1 MCALYIIKALC
12 VYVELIMFSFH
23 VLKKTAFTTDYFEYE
38 NTGKKLKKK
47 AKNRILKIKND

>member
-12 VYVELIMFSFH
+12 VCVELIMFSFH

-38 NTGKKLKKK
+38 NKKK
-47 AKNRILKIKND
+47 AKNLILKIQND

>member
-38 NTGKKLKKK
+38 NTGKK
-47 AKNRILKIKND
+47 